1 MRNAKKREW
10 LPEAG
15 LFVALVT
22 LGVGLRLYFQDLP
35 NFAPV
40 AALAL
45 FSGYWF
51 RGWLTALCVPLAVM
65 AISDCFIGGYAWQ
78 VTVVVYASLALPVAL
93 RGPLRRWM
101 SLERDGRMSAVVAT
115 AGVMTCALGSSL
127 IFYLTTNLA
136 CWIWFDTDHT
146 VTGLLSN
153 YLSALPFYR
162 YTVTGDLLF
171 AVVLFGTY
179 ALYRLGSRQ
188 EVVRPV
194 AVPVPVRIGRSIGRA
209 AD

>member
-22 LGVGLRLYFQDLP
+22 LGVGLAFTSPPSL
-35 NFAPV
+35 FA
-40 AALAL
+40 
-45 FSGYWF
+45 
-51 RGWLTALCVPLAVM
+51 WLTASGRVPLAVM

-171 AVVLFGTY
+171 AVVLFGS
-179 ALYRLGSRQ
+179 LRPLSPRISPGSCESSCRT
-188 EVVRPV
+188 
-194 AVPVPVRIGRSIGRA
+194 RA
-209 AD
+209 S